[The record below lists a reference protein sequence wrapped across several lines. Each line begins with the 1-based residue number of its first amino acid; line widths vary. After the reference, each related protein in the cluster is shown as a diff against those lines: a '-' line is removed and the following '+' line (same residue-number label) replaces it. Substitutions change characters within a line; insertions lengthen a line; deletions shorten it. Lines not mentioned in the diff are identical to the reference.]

1 MTKIAYS
8 YTRLSTEKQIKGHGF
23 TRQREAIEKVCCQ
36 HGWQLSDQTFNDL
49 GVSAWK
55 GANATTGALS
65 QFIDLAKK
73 GAIRPNSVL
82 IVESV
87 DRLSR
92 QQVDKSLRLMLELLE
107 VGVSIFTLSD
117 SKLYTTNSDSVM
129 LDLMMW
135 LMTAQRAHEESEIK
149 SLRVRAAKK
158 KNKELIRK
166 GIIVTRKCPE
176 WLTVSDD
183 KSCFLVNN
191 ERAEIVRKI
200 FTWYSQGF
208 STKPIALKL
217 NELGIPYWGKSSTWS
232 YRHIRSLL
240 KHRGVIGEIQLLKR
254 IDGRDV
260 ADGDPVEDYYP
271 AIIDRGLWAT
281 CQQIKS
287 SKTTAKGRVVER
299 GMANLF
305 RGLLK
310 CECGSGLAINS
321 STVKGRTYRFL
332 RCSQLKTTGC
342 QAKNWHYE
350 KTERILLIALRHSLS
365 SFSEE
370 DHAVSLRECQ
380 HYLARIS
387 EELKEKERQAENA
400 INYLLD
406 KPSKLLEAR
415 LQTLEDD
422 IARLKAIQ
430 EQAEHRLEAVHYEK
444 STALDKVEELQR
456 VLEDIA
462 NDDDS
467 RHKANG
473 LLRRLIDTITLGSIS
488 NPRSRVHGSFGQ

>member
-1 MTKIAYS
+1 
-8 YTRLSTEKQIKGHGF
+8 
-23 TRQREAIEKVCCQ
+23 
-36 HGWQLSDQTFNDL
+36 
-49 GVSAWK
+49 
-55 GANATTGALS
+55 
-65 QFIDLAKK
+65 
-73 GAIRPNSVL
+73 
-82 IVESV
+82 
-87 DRLSR
+87 
-92 QQVDKSLRLMLELLE
+92 
-107 VGVSIFTLSD
+107 
-117 SKLYTTNSDSVM
+117 
-129 LDLMMW
+129 
-135 LMTAQRAHEESEIK
+135 
-149 SLRVRAAKK
+149 
-158 KNKELIRK
+158 
-166 GIIVTRKCPE
+166 
-176 WLTVSDD
+176 
-183 KSCFLVNN
+183 
-191 ERAEIVRKI
+191 
-200 FTWYSQGF
+200 
-208 STKPIALKL
+208 
-217 NELGIPYWGKSSTWS
+217 
-232 YRHIRSLL
+232 
-240 KHRGVIGEIQLLKR
+240 
-254 IDGRDV
+254 
-260 ADGDPVEDYYP
+260 
-271 AIIDRGLWAT
+271 WAT

-488 NPRSRVHGSFGQ
+488 NPRSKEFMEVSGNDYHGLIIIKRRDGLELRIEVLKDYGLSISWEGDDFTVIECSPTQQLNSQHEHQKFINVGEQTVDLWDDEGWVASS